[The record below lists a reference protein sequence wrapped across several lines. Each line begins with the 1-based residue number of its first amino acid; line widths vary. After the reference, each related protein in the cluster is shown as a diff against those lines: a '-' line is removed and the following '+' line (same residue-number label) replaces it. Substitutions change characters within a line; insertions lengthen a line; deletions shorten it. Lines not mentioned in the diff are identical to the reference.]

1 MNILEH
7 IDKYQPQLSTSEL
20 LLVMVARDTREM
32 LLMAREN
39 QKYIK
44 ATFAETT
51 TQLSTEPVVEIV
63 PEGEDNGAGTRTD

>member
-44 ATFAETT
+44 ATFT
-51 TQLSTEPVVEIV
+51 
-63 PEGEDNGAGTRTD
+63 PEGDNNGTGSRTD